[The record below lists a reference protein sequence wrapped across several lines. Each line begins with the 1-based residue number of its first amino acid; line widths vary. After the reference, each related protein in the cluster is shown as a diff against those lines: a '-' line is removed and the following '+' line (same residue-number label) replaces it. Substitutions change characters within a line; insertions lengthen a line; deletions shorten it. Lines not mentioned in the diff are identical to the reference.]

1 LLKKD
6 KMTVNRF
13 DIEGLL
19 LIKPTVFSD
28 ERGAFYETYARTK
41 YSALGIPEI
50 FLQDNESI
58 SKKNVLRG
66 LHFQSPPYDQGKL
79 VRVIKGA
86 ALDVAVDIR
95 KQSPTYGKYIMVE
108 LSEEN
113 KFQFWIPSGFA
124 HGFLALA
131 DETIFSY
138 KCTNLYNKE
147 SESGLLWNDKDI
159 NIQWNIENPIVSEK
173 DIQLTSF
180 DSFNTPF

>member
-1 LLKKD
+1 
-6 KMTVNRF
+6 MTVNRF
-13 DIEGLL
+13 EIAGLL
-19 LIKPTVFSD
+19 LIKPSLFSD
-28 ERGAFYETYARTK
+28 ERGVFYETYSRKK
-41 YSALGIPEI
+41 YSEYGIPEN
-50 FLQDNESI
+50 FMQDNESI

-66 LHFQSPPYDQGKL
+66 LHFQLPPYDQGKL

-95 KQSPTYGKYIMVE
+95 KQSPTYGKYVMVE

-113 KFQFWIPSGFA
+113 KNQFWIPSGFA
-124 HGFLALA
+124 HGFLSLA
-131 DETIFSY
+131 NETIFSY

-159 NIQWNIENPIVSEK
+159 NIKWNIENPIVSEK

-180 DSFNTPF
+180 NSFNSPF

>member
-1 LLKKD
+1 
-6 KMTVNRF
+6 MTVNRF

>member
-1 LLKKD
+1 MNVD
-6 KMTVNRF
+6 RF
-13 DIEGLL
+13 EIEGLL
-19 LIKPTVFSD
+19 LIKPSVFSD
-28 ERGAFYETYARTK
+28 ERGVFYETYSKLK
-41 YSALGIPEI
+41 YKELGLPDN

-66 LHFQSPPYDQGKL
+66 LHFQSPPHDQGKL

-108 LSEEN
+108 LTEEN
-113 KFQFWIPSGFA
+113 KYQFWMPAGFA
-124 HGFLALA
+124 HGFLSLA

-147 SESGLLWNDKDI
+147 SESGLLWNDKDL
-159 NIQWNIENPIVSEK
+159 NIQWNIENPTVSEK
-173 DIQLTSF
+173 DTQLASF
-180 DSFNTPF
+180 SSFNSPF